1 MGRQLHLNAFI
12 DPAGHHEAAW
22 RHPSTQPERIHD
34 ADYFHQIA
42 RTAEDAAF
50 DAVFFADSPALTST
64 VAHKAVGGLGPITL
78 LASIAPATSRIGLIA
93 TASTTY
99 FDPYNLARLFASVDQ
114 LSKGRVGWNIVTTA
128 SDAPAANFGLDA
140 HPDPADRY
148 ARATEFLDVVTKL
161 WHGPPLPHEPPPV
174 LPEAERRRD
183 P

>member
-1 MGRQLHLNAFI
+1 
-12 DPAGHHEAAW
+12 
-22 RHPSTQPERIHD
+22 RIYD

-64 VAHKAVGGLGPITL
+64 VAHKAVGGLEPITL
-78 LASIAPATSRIGLIA
+78 LASIAAATSRIGLIA

-99 FDPYNLARLFASVDQ
+99 FDPYNLARLFLSVDQ

-140 HPDPADRY
+140 HPAPSDRY
-148 ARATEFLDVVTKL
+148 AR
-161 WHGPPLPHEPPPV
+161 
-174 LPEAERRRD
+174 
-183 P
+183 